1 MILKGIFHPR
11 GVFHESG
18 NTVICLAKA
27 LIIWWNSVAICYYLD
42 CNDHCHWLEDTS
54 CLCSVLTHAFI
65 FLCCLPHNHFCIIT
79 QQDAFKPEFS
89 KTHFFHMG
97 FNTRK
102 NVPNQKIMGSNAY
115 DYASNG
121 LAHILRAIH
130 KKGRQSFDEL
140 CGCIWTDVGMFILC
154 QYTAFSHE
162 LESIIPALKHCQ
174 NYL

>member
-42 CNDHCHWLEDTS
+42 CNYHCHWLEDTS

-65 FLCCLPHNHFCIIT
+65 FLCCLPHNLFCIIT

-102 NVPNQKIMGSNAY
+102 NVPI
-115 DYASNG
+115 
-121 LAHILRAIH
+121 
-130 KKGRQSFDEL
+130 KKSWVAMLMLMHPMVWLTSCVPFTKKEGNHLMSCVDVSEQMWAWSFCVSTL
-140 CGCIWTDVGMFILC
+140 L
-154 QYTAFSHE
+154 SHT
-162 LESIIPALKHCQ
+162 S
-174 NYL
+174 